1 MKINHLDLFSGIGG
15 FHKGF
20 QQAGYKVNSYFS
32 EIDKHAIAVYKNQ
45 FKDAEYVGSVVNLKG
60 DELPRINLVTFGS
73 PCQDFSLAGKR
84 KGMSGDRSSLVLE
97 AIRLISECRP
107 GVFIWENVKG
117 TFSSNSGED
126 FAAILQAFTNI
137 GGYRLEWQLLN
148 TSWFLPQNR
157 ERIYLVGYST
167 TTKRNWR
174 GVFPIGESSR
184 KSNELE
190 GQQGIANCL
199 HTKYQNLGNGAYIGE
214 RKLKKDIEVGD
225 FRNDEGWRPRKDG
238 LAPCLATRRSSE
250 QDVSTMPPILKVKS
264 AVVQP
269 NYDIV
274 KPFGQGSDDTFI
286 QSPYLGITDKRG
298 NQKSMEKAS
307 TLCAGYSKAP
317 SDGDY
322 IKVKS
327 ASTDPRGYIQPNY
340 EIVKQKV
347 WVRKH
352 EVDIEGL
359 QDLLRSHKNKTNKEI
374 AEALNQPI
382 TKVEHWFRKDRAG
395 FSIPEAE
402 LWNDL
407 KTLLGISSKEY
418 DAQVTEFVEQ
428 DGKYDQAERVYNTQ
442 ALAPTLTLAQ
452 EVKIKDNA
460 AYRIRRLTPIEC
472 ERLQG
477 FPDNHTEY
485 GNYDGQVK
493 KMSNTQRY
501 KQCGNAVTVDVV
513 QAIAEKIKPLFK

>member
-1 MKINHLDLFSGIGG
+1 MRKINQLDLFSGIGG
-15 FHKGF
+15 FHLGF
-20 QQAGYKVNSYFS
+20 EKAGYKVKSYFS
-32 EIDKHAIAVYKNQ
+32 EVDKHAIAVYKHK
-45 FKDAEYVGSVVNLKG
+45 FKDAEYVGSVTDVRG
-60 DELPRINLVTFGS
+60 ADLPSIDLITFGS

-84 KGMSGDRSSLVLE
+84 KGMGGERSSLILE
-97 AIRLISECRP
+97 AIRLIGECRP
-107 GVFIWENVKG
+107 RVFIWENVKG

-126 FAAILQAFTNI
+126 FAAILQAFADI

-174 GVFPIGESSR
+174 GVFPISEGSR
-184 KSNELE
+184 ENTELSRYNPT
-190 GQQGIANCL
+190 ANTL
-199 HTKYQNLGNGAYIGE
+199 TTRYTGNANGSFIGE
-214 RKLKKDIEVGD
+214 CEQPTQEIKIGT
-225 FRNDEGWRPRKDG
+225 WRTHKDG
-238 LAPCLATRRSSE
+238 QGFREVKGGDCPTIPARAREDGSGQPVL
-250 QDVSTMPPILKVKS
+250 QVKS
-264 AVVQP
+264 ATKSGYETAEEGDSINLSNPNSETRRGRVGKGKAQTLETSCNQAVV
-269 NYDIV
+269 
-274 KPFGQGSDDTFI
+274 
-286 QSPYLGITDKRG
+286 
-298 NQKSMEKAS
+298 
-307 TLCAGYSKAP
+307 
-317 SDGDY
+317 
-322 IKVKS
+322 
-327 ASTDPRGYIQPNY
+327 QPNY

-352 EVDIEGL
+352 EVDIVGL
-359 QDLLRSHKNKTNKEI
+359 QTLLRSHKSKSNKEI

-407 KTLLGISSKEY
+407 KTLLGITSKEY

-428 DGKYDQAERVYNTQ
+428 DGKYDQAERVYNTEG
-442 ALAPTLTLAQ
+442 LAPTLTLAQ
-452 EVKIKDNA
+452 EVKIKDTPN
-460 AYRIRRLTPIEC
+460 YRIRRLTPIEC

-485 GNYDGQVK
+485 GNYDGEVK

-501 KQCGNAVTVDVV
+501 KQCGNAVTTDVV